1 MRIVE
6 HEIKRYIVRVKE
18 YKQKAQ
24 DTQNAVGSP

>member
-18 YKQKAQ
+18 FKQKSE
-24 DTQNAVGSP
+24 DLQNHVGTE